1 MSRARAKGTA
11 WETAVCNYLRILGW
25 PHVERRALNGAK
37 DRGDLAGIPG
47 LVVECKSANKV
58 ELAGWLDEANCER
71 DNDGADL
78 GVVWFKRRKKASPG
92 NGFVLMDGDTFVRL
106 LKEAGR

>member
-11 WETAVCNYLRILGW
+11 WETAVCNYLRDIGW
-25 PHVERRALNGAK
+25 PHAERRALNGAK

-47 LVVECKSANKV
+47 LVVECKSASKV
-58 ELAGWLDEANCER
+58 ELAGWLDEANRER

-78 GVVWFKRRKKASPG
+78 GVVWFKRRKKPNPD